1 MTIRWSQ
8 ASVLA
13 SIFLFGSESVF
24 GRRSKR
30 FAAVGSD
37 EASFSAFCMDRSV
50 LPALVFS
57 VLCLPDADFSARN
70 LRRASRRHCGFDNF
84 CRRDA
89 VFLPVDV
96 CQRNG
101 DFARGCFGSIAD
113 ADHHRL
119 VRF

>member
-1 MTIRWSQ
+1 M
-8 ASVLA
+8 
-13 SIFLFGSESVF
+13 FGSESFF

-30 FAAVGSD
+30 FATVGYD

-57 VLCLPDADFSARN
+57 VLCLHDADFFARN

-89 VFLPVDV
+89 VFWPVDV